1 MESPRLRF
9 RRLRA
14 TDYPL
19 VAPILQDPETMYA
32 WGHGFSYNEVC
43 DWIANML
50 QRYREEGYGYFAG
63 IHRDTGELI
72 ALAGPLSEP
81 VGELGEETAD
91 GEEPG
96 EEESDGEEPE
106 SVVGIGYIVRR
117 DYWRKNYGMESA
129 RAALEY
135 AFDVLNASRVVAL
148 IQPTNIPSLHI
159 AADLGMKPI
168 AMIQKEYQ
176 GREIPHVVCA
186 VDLPEEEPLLESAG
200 DPDDPKY

>member
-19 VAPILQDPETMYA
+19 VAPILQDPQTMYA

-63 IHRDTGELI
+63 IHRQTNELI
-72 ALAGPLSEP
+72 ALAGPLAEF
-81 VGELGEETAD
+81 VQ
-91 GEEPG
+91 
-96 EEESDGEEPE
+96 EPE
-106 SVVGIGYIVRR
+106 PIVGIGYIVRR
-117 DYWRKNYGMESA
+117 DHWRQGYGTECG

-135 AFDVLNASRVVAL
+135 AFYILNAPRVVAL
-148 IQPTNIPSLHI
+148 IQPNNIPSLHV
-159 AADLGMKPI
+159 AANLGMKPI
-168 AMIQKEYQ
+168 AMIKKEYEGQ
-176 GREIPHVVCA
+176 EIPHVVCA
-186 VDLPEEEPLLESAG
+186 IRLPQPEPLPESAG
-200 DPDDPKY
+200 DPSDPKY